1 MNKILEKMFLGG
13 EWSVAIK
20 HKNEKSFQVKQ
31 ENNKEYWL
39 ADPFVFKYENKY
51 FLFCEAYMRK
61 INKGVIRVF
70 KINDDLSL
78 EDLGNVI
85 EQEYHM
91 SYPHVFNTKNGI
103 YMIPETS
110 GNRTIELYKCIEFPL
125 KWKLEKILVKDIYAV
140 DSNYFSYANKSFLVT
155 YIYENEKTYLEIY
168 SVDERWNMRLL
179 QKKEYKE
186 NTGRGAGN
194 FIINKDSIIRP
205 TQNQKNKYGE
215 SIYLKKC
222 TIDQEDVYNEE
233 VVSEICIDKIC
244 IDGKNEYKRIH
255 TYNTIDNIEVVDVRS
270 ETIDLF
276 LVWKKIKRRLYNNRA

>member
-1 MNKILEKMFLGG
+1 MNKIFEKMFLGG

-20 HKNEKSFQVKQ
+20 HKNEECFQVQQ

-39 ADPFVFKYENKY
+39 ADPFIFKNENEY

-61 INKGVIRVF
+61 TNKGVIRAF
-70 KINDDLSL
+70 KIKDNLSL

-91 SYPHVFNTKNGI
+91 SYPQVFNTKHGI

-125 KWKLEKILVKDIYAV
+125 KWKLEKILVEDIYAV
-140 DSNYFSYANKSFLVT
+140 DSNYFSYANKNFLVT
-155 YIYENEKTYLEIY
+155 YVYEKEKPYLEVY
-168 SVDERWNMRLL
+168 TVDEGWNISLL

-194 FIINKDSIIRP
+194 FIINNDSIIRP

-215 SIYLKKC
+215 SVYLKNC
-222 TIDQEDVYNEE
+222 TIEKDTYNED
-233 VVSEICIDKIC
+233 VVSEICIDKIH
-244 IDGKNEYKRIH
+244 INGRNEYKRIH
-255 TYNTIDNIEVVDVRS
+255 TYNMIDNIEVVDVRS

-276 LVWKKIKRRLYNNRA
+276 LVWKKLKRRLYNNRA

>member
-1 MNKILEKMFLGG
+1 MNRILEKMFLGG

-20 HKNEKSFQVKQ
+20 YKNEKSFQVKQ

-39 ADPFVFKYENKY
+39 ADPFIFKYESKY

-61 INKGVIRVF
+61 TNKGVIRVF
-70 KINDDLSL
+70 KIKDDLSL

-91 SYPHVFNTKNGI
+91 SYPHVFNTQNGI

-140 DSNYFSYANKSFLVT
+140 DSNYFSYAGKSFLVT
-155 YIYENEKTYLEIY
+155 YIYENEKPHLEVY

-222 TIDQEDVYNEE
+222 TIDQEDVYNEKI
-233 VVSEICIDKIC
+233 VSEICIDKIC

-255 TYNTIDNIEVVDVRS
+255 TYNTIDNIEVIDVRS

>member
-1 MNKILEKMFLGG
+1 MNRILEKMFLGG

-31 ENNKEYWL
+31 EKNKEYWL
-39 ADPFVFKYENKY
+39 ADPFIFKYESKY
-51 FLFCEAYMRK
+51 FLFCEAYKRK
-61 INKGVIRVF
+61 TNKGVIRVF

-140 DSNYFSYANKSFLVT
+140 DSNFFSYADKSFLVT
-155 YIYENEKTYLEIY
+155 YIYENKKPYLEVY

-194 FIINKDSIIRP
+194 FIINKNSIMRP

-222 TIDQEDVYNEE
+222 TIDQEDVYN
-233 VVSEICIDKIC
+233 VS
-244 IDGKNEYKRIH
+244 
-255 TYNTIDNIEVVDVRS
+255 
-270 ETIDLF
+270 
-276 LVWKKIKRRLYNNRA
+276 A